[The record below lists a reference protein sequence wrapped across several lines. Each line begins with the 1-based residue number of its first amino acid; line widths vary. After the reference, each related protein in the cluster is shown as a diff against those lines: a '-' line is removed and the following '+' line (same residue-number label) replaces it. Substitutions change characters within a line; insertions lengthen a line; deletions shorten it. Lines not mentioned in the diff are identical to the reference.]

1 MEIAVEPVV
10 TRPLRPAAFAEG
22 LTLLALVFIGMPL
35 KYGFGITAANA
46 ILGPLHGFVFFAY
59 VGAMLFELRSAR
71 HSMEWIWQAM
81 LASLIP
87 GGTFWF
93 FTARPAPANIFPP
106 RT

>member
-10 TRPLRPAAFAEG
+10 TRMLRPAAFAEG
-22 LTLLALVFIGMPL
+22 VTLAALVFIGMPL

-59 VGAMLFELRSAR
+59 VGALLLELRATR
-71 HSMEWIWQAM
+71 HSMEWVWQAM

-87 GGTFWF
+87 GVTFWF
-93 FTARPAPANIFPP
+93 FTAKAEPVGTTSSRP
-106 RT
+106 